1 MKINAWWCMLLEKSP
16 PSIMEGGIFLI
27 LTYFT
32 YILLTFSTLRFTL
45 PSEES
50 KGMYPRMRGLLIAPF
65 YLRIV
70 LFYWARNGHFIAQNI
85 TIHGPD

>member
-1 MKINAWWCMLLEKSP
+1 MKINAWWCMLLEKYPLP
-16 PSIMEGGIFLI
+16 PLWREGIFLI

-45 PSEES
+45 PSEAS
-50 KGMYPRMRGLLIAPF
+50 KGMYPRMRAFLLPF
-65 YLRIV
+65 LPSNCPI
-70 LFYWARNGHFIAQNI
+70 LLARNGHFIAQNI